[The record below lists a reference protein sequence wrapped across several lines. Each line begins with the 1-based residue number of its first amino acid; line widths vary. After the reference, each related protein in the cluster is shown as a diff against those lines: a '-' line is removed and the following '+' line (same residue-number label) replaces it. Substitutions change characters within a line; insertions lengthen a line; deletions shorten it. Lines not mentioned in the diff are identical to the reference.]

1 MSPSPLTTPAST
13 PAQPSSAPAE
23 SPRTA
28 ANRANSLKST
38 GPKTAAG
45 KQRARMNAYRH
56 GLTSQR
62 VIFELEDSV
71 AYFALGRRWIQ
82 RLKPVGITEIQL
94 AQKIV
99 DSCWRIDR
107 AAAVEQSMFA
117 DGAEAHLRYDGRPLN
132 VDLALAN
139 ARAFVADCEG
149 PNAFLKI
156 TLYQSRLERSLIRFR
171 EMFKQEQ
178 AERKASGED
187 VSFDADALEPEERK
201 ALDWYTECHAAAKGE
216 VERVAAIREQSQAI
230 AEQRE
235 PEATPSNAPSNAV
248 AAHDALSTETADE
261 SNKPAPETDSRN
273 RSGLA
278 SFCQKLGIPVRAAA
292 SAGEA
297 GSESPAWMRKT
308 PPQAA

>member
-1 MSPSPLTTPAST
+1 MSPSPINTPA
-13 PAQPSSAPAE
+13 PAVAPAE
-23 SPRTA
+23 SARTA

-71 AYFALGRRWIQ
+71 AYFALGRRWLQ

-117 DGAEAHLRYDGRPLN
+117 DGAEAHLSYDGRPLN

-187 VSFDADALEPEERK
+187 VSFDAEALEPEERK
-201 ALDWYTECHAAAKGE
+201 ALDWYIECHGAAKRE
-216 VERVAAIREQSQAI
+216 VERVAAIREQSEAV
-230 AEQRE
+230 AEERE
-235 PEATPSNAPSNAV
+235 SEVISPNAPSEIVASPEATA
-248 AAHDALSTETADE
+248 
-261 SNKPAPETDSRN
+261 PAPTDARE
-273 RSGLA
+273 RIGLA
-278 SFCQKLGIPVRAAA
+278 SFCQKLGIPVRATA
-292 SAGEA
+292 SGGDS
-297 GSESPAWMRKT
+297 GSELPAWVRKT
-308 PPQAA
+308 PPRAA